1 MTSDRLE
8 QIQRRWNCDLKY
20 RRPAEPVAAE
30 LHEFVA
36 DLLDEIEE
44 HEWDVDHVCEPDDPY
59 ADLDDGVSQQ
69 EHDEELARLEREHA
83 DRMGTLAPAVE
94 ELHRQAHGDSSLYMC
109 SAEPC
114 RRLYKL
120 LPNARGQVLAP

>member
-1 MTSDRLE
+1 MTINERLE
-8 QIQRRWNCDLKY
+8 QIQRRWHCDVKY
-20 RRPAEPVAAE
+20 TRPADPAAVE

-36 DLLDEIEE
+36 DLLDEIENREWAEGDECDCDVYGDLAECE
-44 HEWDVDHVCEPDDPY
+44 H
-59 ADLDDGVSQQ
+59 AD
-69 EHDEELARLEREHA
+69 EFRRLEQEHA
-83 DRMGTLAPAVE
+83 DRMGDLAPAIE

-114 RRLYKL
+114 RGLYKL